1 MVRVRRDFRT
11 AGLPADDVVM
21 LEFAELLTLD
31 PSRVGAEHVQRLR
44 DAGFS
49 DVEIFDIVLVTAY
62 RNFMVRIS
70 SGLGVQLDPK
80 LEALDPA
87 YREAL
92 MTI

>member
-1 MVRVRRDFRT
+1 MVRVRRDFRN
-11 AGLPADDVVM
+11 AGLPAADVAM

-31 PSRVGAEHVQRLR
+31 PSRVGAEHVQGLR

-49 DVEIFDIVLVTAY
+49 EVEIFDIVLLTAY

-92 MTI
+92 MTT